1 MRLLEFTLWGQW
13 EDTSSEINL
22 LGICFTNGLT
32 HNDLV
37 DKWFKNPPHKKWD
50 FSLFM
55 GDRESSRDLR
65 SQSYQAHLSDIIGK
79 WAHLTQVR
87 VSHLIRVILSFFY
100 GTVMSFLVHLT
111 PLEDSWHSLCKPM
124 RQHGSKD
131 QVGKIVSLELELLT
145 LTASPLS
152 PHFTCRMID
161 AAHTRLWN
169 NMTQMFM
176 RKKHI
181 LSFLYEDKG
190 SICLSRT

>member
-1 MRLLEFTLWGQW
+1 MRLLEFTLWAQW

-50 FSLFM
+50 FSPFM

-79 WAHLTQVR
+79 SAHLTQVR
-87 VSHLIRVILSFFY
+87 SFY
-100 GTVMSFLVHLT
+100 GTVLSFLVYLT

-124 RQHGSKD
+124 RQHGSKV
-131 QVGKIVSLELELLT
+131 QVRKIVSLELELLT
-145 LTASPLS
+145 LTVSPLS

-161 AAHTRLWN
+161 AAHTRL
-169 NMTQMFM
+169 
-176 RKKHI
+176 
-181 LSFLYEDKG
+181 
-190 SICLSRT
+190 